1 MKFKIRTRHTG
12 ARFTVKYIQKYA
24 KPGSM
29 RSTIPKFEGSTNWD
43 YANLFDKKLEQGRAK
58 GQQRLYLHQIV
69 AFHPSDAH
77 KADEELLDIAE
88 ESLQMAMG
96 DNKRHY
102 VMAVERNTAHP
113 HVHVVVAL
121 RSLDTKR
128 VHRDFV
134 DYIEIGKEL
143 EIKHGLYN
151 ADRTQKPSPY
161 APAPNTVQIE
171 RRTGQKSLK
180 NDIKGKVATALET
193 AADTATFLD
202 TLEAFGVQILPG
214 LNAGGLYGASFAL
227 DGEIFKGSQLNISA
241 KKIKDKFGADPFF
254 ILLMQDA
261 EKKAKAYAEKN
272 TLEANGSKPTLA
284 TNLRNRTLDKH
295 FESADDKTYF
305 YKNTNKK
312 AFNYDAEKNAVAFDH
327 SNYKNIKAGI
337 QKMLE
342 NGAEK
347 IEASGSER
355 FKHQAWTVAIQNG
368 YAMADFY
375 QPTLDDYEQAL
386 KTCMNEK
393 QREKIRE
400 EMEKQKQKE
409 REKQEHE
416 KQKPQHRMKLKI

>member
-1 MKFKIRTRHTG
+1 MKFKIRTRHQG

-29 RSTIPKFEGSTNWD
+29 RSTIPKFEGSTDWD
-43 YANLFDKKLEQGRAK
+43 FANLVDKKFEQGRAK
-58 GQQRLYLHQIV
+58 GQKRLYLHV
-69 AFHPSDAH
+69 MAGFHPSDSH
-77 KADEELLDIAE
+77 KTDEELLDIVE
-88 ESLQMAMG
+88 ESLQIAMPG
-96 DNKRHY
+96 KRHF

-113 HVHVVVAL
+113 HVHVVVGL

-151 ADRTQKPSPY
+151 ADRSEKPSPY

-171 RRTGQKSLK
+171 RRTGKKSLK
-180 NDIKGKVATALET
+180 NDIKDKVATALET

-202 TLEAFGVQILPG
+202 TLDAFGVQILPG
-214 LNAGGLYGASFAL
+214 LNASGLYGASFAL

-241 KKIKDKFGADPFF
+241 KKIKDKFSADPFF

-261 EKKAKAYAEKN
+261 EKKAKAYADKN

-327 SNYKNIKAGI
+327 SNYKNIKAGM
-337 QKMLE
+337 QKMIE
-342 NGAEK
+342 NGAAK
-347 IEASGSER
+347 IEASGSDR
-355 FKHQAWTVAIQNG
+355 FKRQAWTVAIQNG

-375 QPTLDDYEQAL
+375 QPSLNDYEQAL

-393 QREKIRE
+393 QREKIKE

-409 REKQEHE
+409 REKQEQE
-416 KQKPQHRMKLKI
+416 KPKNRMKLKI

>member
-1 MKFKIRTRHTG
+1 MKFKIRTRHAN

-24 KPGSM
+24 KPRSM
-29 RSTIPKFEGSTNWD
+29 RSTIPKFEDTSDLD
-43 YANLFDKKLEQGRAK
+43 YAKLVDKKLEQGRAK

-69 AFHPSDAH
+69 AFHPSDSH
-77 KADEELLDIAE
+77 KTDEELLDIAE
-88 ESLQMAMG
+88 ESLQKAMPG
-96 DNKRHY
+96 KRHY

-151 ADRTQKPSPY
+151 ADRSQKPSPY

-171 RRTGQKSLK
+171 RRSGQKTIK
-180 NDIKGKVATALET
+180 NDLKAKVATALET
-193 AADTATFLD
+193 SKDTATFID
-202 TLEAFGVQILPG
+202 TLDAMGVQLLPG
-214 LNAGGLYGASFAL
+214 LNAGGLYGASFAM

-241 KKIKDKFGADPFF
+241 KKIKDKFAADPFF
-254 ILLMQDA
+254 LMLMKDA
-261 EKKAKAYAEKN
+261 EQKAKAYADKN
-272 TLEANGSKPTLA
+272 TLEAQGSKPNLA
-284 TNLRNRTLDKH
+284 TNLRSRTLDKH

-312 AFNYDAEKNAVAFDH
+312 AFAYDAEKNKVDFEH
-327 SNYKNIKAGI
+327 SNYKNIKAGM

-342 NGAEK
+342 NGAK
-347 IEASGSER
+347 QINATGSDQ
-355 FKHQAWTVAIQNG
+355 FKRKAWTVAIQNG
-368 YAMADFY
+368 FPMADFY
-375 QPTLDDYEQAL
+375 QPTIDDYEQAL
-386 KTCMNEK
+386 KSCMNEK
-393 QREKIRE
+393 QKEKIRE
-400 EMEKQKQKE
+400 EMGKQQQKE
-409 REKQEHE
+409 REKQEQE

>member
-1 MKFKIRTRHTG
+1 MKHKVRTRHTG
-12 ARFTVKYIQKYA
+12 ARFTVKYIQKHA

-29 RSTIPKFEGSTNWD
+29 RSTIPKFEGTSDWD
-43 YANLFDKKLEQGRAK
+43 YAKLVDKKFEQGRAK
-58 GQQRLYLHQIV
+58 GQKRLYLHHIV

-77 KADEELLDIAE
+77 KSDQELLDIAE
-88 ESLQMAMG
+88 ESLKMAMPG
-96 DNKRHY
+96 KRHF
-102 VMAVERNTAHP
+102 VMAVERDKPHP
-113 HVHVVVAL
+113 HVHIVVAL

-151 ADRTQKPSPY
+151 ADRSQKPSPY

-171 RRTGQKSLK
+171 RRSGQKTIK
-180 NDIKGKVATALET
+180 NDLKGKVATALET

-202 TLEAFGVQILPG
+202 TLDAFGVQILPG

-241 KKIKDKFGADPFF
+241 KKIKEKFGADPFF
-254 ILLMQDA
+254 LLLMQDA

-272 TLEANGSKPTLA
+272 TLEASGSKPTLA

-327 SNYKNIKAGI
+327 SNYKNIKAGM
-337 QKMLE
+337 QKMIE
-342 NGAEK
+342 NGAAK

-355 FKHQAWTVAIQNG
+355 FKRQAWIVGIQNG
-368 YAMADFY
+368 YPMADFY

-386 KTCMNEK
+386 KSCMNEK
-393 QREKIRE
+393 QKEKIKE

-409 REKQEHE
+409 REKQEQE
-416 KQKPQHRMKLKI
+416 KPKNRMKLKI

>member
-1 MKFKIRTRHTG
+1 MKHKIRTRHTG
-12 ARFTVKYIQKYA
+12 ARFTVKYIQKHA

-29 RSTIPKFEGSTNWD
+29 RSTIPKFEGTSDWE
-43 YANLFDKKLEQGRAK
+43 YAKLVDKKLEQGRAK
-58 GQQRLYLHQIV
+58 GQKRLYLHHIV
-69 AFHPSDAH
+69 AFHPSDSH
-77 KADEELLDIAE
+77 KTDEELLDIAE
-88 ESLQMAMG
+88 ESLQMAMPG
-96 DNKRHY
+96 KRHY
-102 VMAVERNTAHP
+102 VMAVERDKAHP
-113 HVHVVVAL
+113 HVHIVVAL

-171 RRTGQKSLK
+171 RRTGKKSLK
-180 NDIKGKVATALET
+180 NDLKDKVATALET
-193 AADTATFLD
+193 AGDTATFLD
-202 TLEAFGVQILPG
+202 TLDAFGVQLLPG
-214 LNAGGLYGASFAL
+214 LNASGLYGASFAL
-227 DGEIFKGSQLNISA
+227 DGEVFKGSQLNISA

-284 TNLRNRTLDKH
+284 TKLRNRTLDKH

-327 SNYKNIKAGI
+327 SNYKNIKAAM

-342 NGAEK
+342 NGATELQ
-347 IEASGSER
+347 ASGSER
-355 FKHQAWTVAIQNG
+355 FKRQAWTVAIQNG
-368 YAMADFY
+368 YPMADFY

-386 KTCMNEK
+386 KSCMNEK
-393 QREKIRE
+393 QREKIKE

-409 REKQEHE
+409 REKQEQE
-416 KQKPQHRMKLKI
+416 KPKNRMKLKI

>member
-1 MKFKIRTRHTG
+1 MKFKIRTRHAN

-29 RSTIPKFEGSTNWD
+29 RSTIPKFEGSTNWEF
-43 YANLFDKKLEQGRAK
+43 ANLFDKKLEQGRAK

-77 KADEELLDIAE
+77 KSDQELLDIAE
-88 ESLQMAMG
+88 ESLQQAMPG
-96 DNKRHY
+96 KRHF
-102 VMAVERNTAHP
+102 VMSVERNTEHP
-113 HVHVVVAL
+113 HVHIVVAL

-151 ADRTQKPSPY
+151 ADRAQKPSPY

-180 NDIKGKVATALET
+180 NDLKDKVATALET
-193 AADTATFLD
+193 AADTASFID
-202 TLEAFGVQILPG
+202 TLDAFGVQILPG
-214 LNAGGLYGASFAL
+214 LNASGLYGASFAL
-227 DGEIFKGSQLNISA
+227 DGEVFKGSQLNISA
-241 KKIKDKFGADPFF
+241 KKIKEKFGADPFF

-272 TLEANGSKPTLA
+272 TLEAHGSKPTLA

-295 FESADDKTYF
+295 FESADDRTYF

-312 AFNYDAEKNAVAFDH
+312 AFNYDAERNAVAFDH
-327 SNYKNIKAGI
+327 SNYKNIKAGM
-337 QKMLE
+337 QKMIE
-342 NGAEK
+342 NGAAK
-347 IEASGSER
+347 IEASGSDR
-355 FKHQAWTVAIQNG
+355 FKRQAWIVGIQNG
-368 YAMADFY
+368 YAIADFY
-375 QPTLDDYEQAL
+375 QPTLDDFEQAL

-393 QREKIRE
+393 QREKIKE

-409 REKQEHE
+409 REKQEQE
-416 KQKPQHRMKLKI
+416 KPKNRIKLKI

>member
-12 ARFTVKYIQKYA
+12 TRFTVKYIQKYA

-29 RSTIPKFEGSTNWD
+29 RSTIPKFEGSTNWEF
-43 YANLFDKKLEQGRAK
+43 ANLFDKKLEQGRAK

-69 AFHPSDAH
+69 AFHPSDSH
-77 KADEELLDIAE
+77 KSDQELLDIAE
-88 ESLQMAMG
+88 ESLQQAMPG
-96 DNKRHY
+96 KRHF
-102 VMAVERNTAHP
+102 VMSVERNTAHP

-151 ADRTQKPSPY
+151 ADRAQKPSPY

-171 RRTGQKSLK
+171 RRSGQKTIK
-180 NDIKGKVATALET
+180 NDLKGKVATALET
-193 AADTATFLD
+193 AKDTATFLD

-254 ILLMQDA
+254 LMLMTDA

-272 TLEANGSKPTLA
+272 TLEAHGSKPTLA
-284 TNLRNRTLDKH
+284 TKLRNRTLDKH

-312 AFNYDAEKNAVAFDH
+312 AFNYDAEKNAAAFDH
-327 SNYKNIKAGI
+327 SNYKNIKAAM

-342 NGAEK
+342 NGATELQ
-347 IEASGSER
+347 ASGSER
-355 FKHQAWTVAIQNG
+355 FKRQAWTVAIQNG
-368 YAMADFY
+368 YPMADFY

-393 QREKIRE
+393 QREIIKE

-409 REKQEHE
+409 REKQEQE
-416 KQKPQHRMKLKI
+416 KPKNRMKLKI

>member
-1 MKFKIRTRHTG
+1 MKFKIRTRHAN

-29 RSTIPKFEGSTNWD
+29 RSTIPKFENTSDWD
-43 YANLFDKKLEQGRAK
+43 YAKLVDKKFEQGRAK

-69 AFHPSDAH
+69 AFHPSDSH
-77 KADEELLDIAE
+77 KSDQELLDIAE
-88 ESLQMAMG
+88 ESLQQAMPG
-96 DNKRHY
+96 KRHF
-102 VMAVERNTAHP
+102 VMSVERNTEHP

-151 ADRTQKPSPY
+151 ADRAQKPSPY

-171 RRTGQKSLK
+171 RRSGQKTIK
-180 NDIKGKVATALET
+180 NDLKGKVATALET
-193 AADTATFLD
+193 AGDTATFLD

-272 TLEANGSKPTLA
+272 TLEAHGSKPTLA

-295 FESADDKTYF
+295 FESADDKTFF

-312 AFNYDAEKNAVAFDH
+312 AFNYDAERNAVAFDH
-327 SNYKNIKAGI
+327 SNYKNIKAGM

-342 NGAEK
+342 NGAAK

-355 FKHQAWTVAIQNG
+355 FKRQAWAVAIQNG

-393 QREKIRE
+393 QREKIKE

-409 REKQEHE
+409 REKQEQE
-416 KQKPQHRMKLKI
+416 KPKNRIKLKI

>member
-1 MKFKIRTRHTG
+1 MKFKIRTRHAG

-29 RSTIPKFEGSTNWD
+29 RSTIPKFENTTDWD
-43 YANLFDKKLEQGRAK
+43 YAKLVDKKFEQARAK

-69 AFHPSDAH
+69 AFHPSDSH
-77 KADEELLDIAE
+77 KSDQELLDIAE
-88 ESLQMAMG
+88 ESLQQAMPG
-96 DNKRHY
+96 KRHF
-102 VMAVERNTAHP
+102 VMSVERNTEHP

-171 RRTGQKSLK
+171 RRSGQKTIK
-180 NDIKGKVATALET
+180 NDLKGKVATALET
-193 AADTATFLD
+193 AKDTATFLD
-202 TLEAFGVQILPG
+202 TLDSLGVQILPG

-241 KKIKDKFGADPFF
+241 KKIKEKFGADPFF
-254 ILLMQDA
+254 LMLMTDA

-272 TLEANGSKPTLA
+272 TLEANGAKPNLA

-295 FESADDKTYF
+295 FQSPDDKTFY
-305 YKNTNKK
+305 YKNNNKK
-312 AFNYDAEKNAVAFDH
+312 AFEYDAERNAVAFDH
-327 SNYKNIKAGI
+327 SNYKNIKAGM
-337 QKMLE
+337 QKMIE

-355 FKHQAWTVAIQNG
+355 FKRQAWTVAIQNG
-368 YAMADFY
+368 FPMAEFY
-375 QPTLDDYEQAL
+375 QPTMEDYEQAL

-400 EMEKQKQKE
+400 EIEKQKQKE
-409 REKQEHE
+409 REKQEQE
-416 KQKPQHRMKLKI
+416 RPKNRMKLKI

>member
-1 MKFKIRTRHTG
+1 MKFKIRTRHAN

-29 RSTIPKFEGSTNWD
+29 RSTIPKFENTSDWD
-43 YANLFDKKLEQGRAK
+43 YAKLVDKKLEQGRAK

-69 AFHPSDAH
+69 AFHPTDAH
-77 KADEELLDIAE
+77 KTDEELLDIAE
-88 ESLQMAMG
+88 ESLGLAMKG
-96 DNKRHY
+96 KRHF

-113 HVHVVVAL
+113 HVHVVVGL

-151 ADRTQKPSPY
+151 ADRTQKPSPF

-180 NDIKGKVATALET
+180 NDLKDKVATALET
-193 AADTATFLD
+193 AKDTATFLD
-202 TLEAFGVQILPG
+202 TLDAFGVQILPG
-214 LNAGGLYGASFAL
+214 LNASGLYGASFAL

-241 KKIKDKFGADPFF
+241 KKIKDKFSADPFF
-254 ILLMQDA
+254 LLLMQDA

-272 TLEANGSKPTLA
+272 TLEAHGSKPNLA

-295 FESADDKTYF
+295 FQSPDDKTFY
-305 YKNTNKK
+305 YKNNNKK
-312 AFNYDAEKNAVAFDH
+312 AFSYDAEKNSVAFDH
-327 SNYKNIKAGI
+327 SNYKNIKAGM

-342 NGAEK
+342 NGATELQ
-347 IEASGSER
+347 ASGSER
-355 FKHQAWTVAIQNG
+355 FKRQAWTVAIQNG
-368 YAMADFY
+368 YPMADFY

-386 KTCMNEK
+386 KSCMNEK
-393 QREKIRE
+393 QKEKIKE

-409 REKQEHE
+409 REKQEQE
-416 KQKPQHRMKLKI
+416 KPKNRMKLKI

>member
-1 MKFKIRTRHTG
+1 MKFKIRTRHQG

-77 KADEELLDIAE
+77 KTDEQLLDIAE
-88 ESLQMAMG
+88 ESLQQAMPG
-96 DNKRHY
+96 KRHF

-151 ADRTQKPSPY
+151 ADRSQKPSPY
-161 APAPNTVQIE
+161 APAPNTIQIE

-180 NDIKGKVATALET
+180 NDLKDKVATALET
-193 AADTATFLD
+193 AADTASFID
-202 TLEAFGVQILPG
+202 TLDAFGVQILPG
-214 LNAGGLYGASFAL
+214 LNASGLYGASFAL

-241 KKIKDKFGADPFF
+241 KKIKEKFGADPFF

-272 TLEANGSKPTLA
+272 TLEAQGSKPTLA

-327 SNYKNIKAGI
+327 SNYKNIKAGM
-337 QKMLE
+337 QKMIE

-355 FKHQAWTVAIQNG
+355 FKRQAWTVAIQNG
-368 YAMADFY
+368 YPMSDFY

-386 KTCMNEK
+386 KTCMSEK
-393 QREKIRE
+393 QREKIKE

-409 REKQEHE
+409 REKQEQE
-416 KQKPQHRMKLKI
+416 RPKNRMKLKI

>member
-29 RSTIPKFEGSTNWD
+29 RSTIPKFENTSDWD
-43 YANLFDKKLEQGRAK
+43 YAKLVDKKFEQARAK
-58 GQQRLYLHQIV
+58 GQERLYLHQIV
-69 AFHPSDAH
+69 AFHPSDSH
-77 KADEELLDIAE
+77 KTDEELLDIAE
-88 ESLQMAMG
+88 ESLGLAMKG
-96 DNKRHY
+96 KRHF
-102 VMAVERNTAHP
+102 VMAVERDKPHP
-113 HVHVVVAL
+113 HVHIVVAL

-151 ADRTQKPSPY
+151 ADRQQKPSPY

-180 NDIKGKVATALET
+180 NDLKGKVATALET
-193 AADTATFLD
+193 AGDTASFLD
-202 TLEAFGVQILPG
+202 TLDAFGVQILPG

-241 KKIKDKFGADPFF
+241 KKIKDKFSADPFF

-272 TLEANGSKPTLA
+272 TLEANGSKPDLA

-327 SNYKNIKAGI
+327 SNYKNIKAGM
-337 QKMLE
+337 QKMIE
-342 NGAEK
+342 NGAAK
-347 IEASGSER
+347 IEASGSDR
-355 FKHQAWTVAIQNG
+355 FKRQAWIVGIQNG
-368 YAMADFY
+368 YPMADFY

-393 QREKIRE
+393 QREKIKE

-409 REKQEHE
+409 KEKQEQE
-416 KQKPQHRMKLKI
+416 KPKNRMKLKI

>member
-1 MKFKIRTRHTG
+1 
-12 ARFTVKYIQKYA
+12 
-24 KPGSM
+24 
-29 RSTIPKFEGSTNWD
+29 
-43 YANLFDKKLEQGRAK
+43 
-58 GQQRLYLHQIV
+58 
-69 AFHPSDAH
+69 
-77 KADEELLDIAE
+77 
-88 ESLQMAMG
+88 MAMG

-102 VMAVERNTAHP
+102 VMAVERNTPHP
-113 HVHVVVAL
+113 HVHIVVGL

-134 DYIEIGKEL
+134 DYIAIGKEL

-180 NDIKGKVATALET
+180 NDLKDKVATALET

-241 KKIKDKFGADPFF
+241 KQIKDKFGADPFF
-254 ILLMQDA
+254 LMLMTDA

-272 TLEANGSKPTLA
+272 TLEAHGSKPTLA

-327 SNYKNIKAGI
+327 SNYKNIKAGM
-337 QKMLE
+337 QKMIE

-355 FKHQAWTVAIQNG
+355 FKRQAWTVAIQNG
-368 YAMADFY
+368 YPMSDFY

-386 KTCMNEK
+386 KICMNEK
-393 QREKIRE
+393 QREKIKE

-409 REKQEHE
+409 REKQEQE
-416 KQKPQHRMKLKI
+416 KPKNRMKLKI

>member
-1 MKFKIRTRHTG
+1 MKHKIRTRHTG
-12 ARFTVKYIQKYA
+12 ARFTVKYIQKHA

-29 RSTIPKFEGSTNWD
+29 RSTIPKFEGTSDWD
-43 YANLFDKKLEQGRAK
+43 YAKLVDKKLEQGRAK
-58 GQQRLYLHQIV
+58 GQKRLYLHHIV
-69 AFHPSDAH
+69 AFHPSDSH
-77 KADEELLDIAE
+77 KTDEELLDIAE
-88 ESLQMAMG
+88 ESLQMAMPG
-96 DNKRHY
+96 KRHF
-102 VMAVERNTAHP
+102 VMAVERDKPHP
-113 HVHVVVAL
+113 HVHIVVAL

-134 DYIEIGKEL
+134 DYIAIGEEL

-151 ADRTQKPSPY
+151 ADRTQKPSLF

-180 NDIKGKVATALET
+180 NDLKGKVATALET
-193 AADTATFLD
+193 AADTASFID
-202 TLEAFGVQILPG
+202 TLDAFGVQLLPG
-214 LNAGGLYGASFAL
+214 LNASGLYGASFAM

-241 KKIKDKFGADPFF
+241 KKIKEKFGADPFF

-272 TLEANGSKPTLA
+272 TLEAHGSKPTLA

-312 AFNYDAEKNAVAFDH
+312 AFNYDAERNAVAFDH
-327 SNYKNIKAGI
+327 SNYKNIKAGM
-337 QKMLE
+337 QKMIE
-342 NGAEK
+342 NGAAK

-355 FKHQAWTVAIQNG
+355 FKRQAWIVGIQNG
-368 YAMADFY
+368 YSMADFY
-375 QPTLDDYEQAL
+375 QPSLDDFEQAL

-393 QREKIRE
+393 QREKIKE

-409 REKQEHE
+409 REKQEQE
-416 KQKPQHRMKLKI
+416 KQKPQNRMKLKI

>member
-1 MKFKIRTRHTG
+1 MKFKIRTRHAN

-29 RSTIPKFEGSTNWD
+29 RSTIPKFENTSDWD
-43 YANLFDKKLEQGRAK
+43 YAKLVDKKFEQGRAK

-69 AFHPSDAH
+69 AFHPSDSH
-77 KADEELLDIAE
+77 KSDQELLDIAE
-88 ESLQMAMG
+88 ESLKMAMPG
-96 DNKRHY
+96 KRHY
-102 VMAVERNTAHP
+102 VMAVERDKAHP
-113 HVHVVVAL
+113 HVHIVVGL

-171 RRTGQKSLK
+171 RRSGQKTIK
-180 NDIKGKVATALET
+180 NDLKDKVATALET
-193 AADTATFLD
+193 AQDTASFID
-202 TLEAFGVQILPG
+202 TLDAFGVQILPG

-241 KKIKDKFGADPFF
+241 KKIKDKFSADPFF

-272 TLEANGSKPTLA
+272 TLEANGSKPNLS

-327 SNYKNIKAGI
+327 SNYKNIKAGM
-337 QKMLE
+337 QKMIE
-342 NGAEK
+342 NGATELQ
-347 IEASGSER
+347 ASGSDR
-355 FKHQAWTVAIQNG
+355 FKRQAWIVGIQNG
-368 YAMADFY
+368 YPMADFY
-375 QPTLDDYEQAL
+375 QPSLDDFEQAL

-393 QREKIRE
+393 QREKIKE

-409 REKQEHE
+409 REKQEQE
-416 KQKPQHRMKLKI
+416 KPKNRMKLKI

>member
-1 MKFKIRTRHTG
+1 MKFKIRTRHAN

-29 RSTIPKFEGSTNWD
+29 RASIPKFENTSDWD
-43 YANLFDKKLEQGRAK
+43 YAKLVDKKFEQGRAK

-77 KADEELLDIAE
+77 KTDEELLDIAE
-88 ESLQMAMG
+88 ESLQQAMPG
-96 DNKRHY
+96 KRHF
-102 VMAVERNTAHP
+102 VMSVERNTEHP

-134 DYIEIGKEL
+134 DYIAIGQEL

-151 ADRTQKPSPY
+151 ADRAQKPSPF

-180 NDIKGKVATALET
+180 NDLKGKVATALET
-193 AADTATFLD
+193 AKDTATFLD
-202 TLEAFGVQILPG
+202 TLDAFGVQILPG
-214 LNAGGLYGASFAL
+214 LNASGLYGASFAL

-272 TLEANGSKPTLA
+272 TLEAQGSKPTLA

-327 SNYKNIKAGI
+327 SNYKNIKAGM
-337 QKMLE
+337 QKMIE

-355 FKHQAWTVAIQNG
+355 FKRQAWTVAIQNG
-368 YAMADFY
+368 YPMSDFY

-386 KTCMNEK
+386 KICMNEK
-393 QREKIRE
+393 QREKIKE

-409 REKQEHE
+409 REKQEQE
-416 KQKPQHRMKLKI
+416 RPKNRMKLKI

>member
-1 MKFKIRTRHTG
+1 MKFKIRTRHQG

-29 RSTIPKFEGSTNWD
+29 RSTIPKFDGTSDWD
-43 YANLFDKKLEQGRAK
+43 YAKLVDKKLEQGRAK

-77 KADEELLDIAE
+77 KTDEELLDIAE
-88 ESLQMAMG
+88 ESLGRAMKG
-96 DNKRHY
+96 KRHY
-102 VMAVERNTAHP
+102 VMAVERNTPHP

-151 ADRTQKPSPY
+151 ADRTQKPSPF

-171 RRTGQKSLK
+171 RRSGQKSLK
-180 NDIKGKVATALET
+180 NDLKGKVATALET
-193 AADTATFLD
+193 AADTASFID
-202 TLEAFGVQILPG
+202 TLDAFGVQLLPG
-214 LNAGGLYGASFAL
+214 LNASGLYGASFAL

-241 KKIKDKFGADPFF
+241 KKIKDKFSADPFF

-272 TLEANGSKPTLA
+272 TLEANGSKPNLA

-295 FESADDKTYF
+295 FQSPDDKTFY
-305 YKNTNKK
+305 YKNNNKK
-312 AFNYDAEKNAVAFDH
+312 AFEYDAEKNAVAFDH
-327 SNYKNIKAGI
+327 SNYKNIKAGM
-337 QKMLE
+337 QKVLE
-342 NGAEK
+342 NGARK

-355 FKHQAWTVAIQNG
+355 FKRQAWIVGIQNG

-375 QPTLDDYEQAL
+375 QPSLDDYEQAL
-386 KTCMNEK
+386 KSCMNEK

-409 REKQEHE
+409 REKQEQE
-416 KQKPQHRMKLKI
+416 KPKNRMKLKI